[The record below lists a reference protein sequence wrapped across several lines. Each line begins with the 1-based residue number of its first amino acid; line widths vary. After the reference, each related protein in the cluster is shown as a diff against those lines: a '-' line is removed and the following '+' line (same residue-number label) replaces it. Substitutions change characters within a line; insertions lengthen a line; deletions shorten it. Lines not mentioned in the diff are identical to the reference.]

1 MMYKKYIGAA
11 FVILI
16 STFSHFSCA
25 EMYFS
30 FTGGTLGVTS
40 DFRCT
45 FSGGWSSGGTSK
57 NLTPGYPTT
66 TEATRGG
73 RYSCPSNIMG
83 YMRGSDAEAH
93 VNDAY
98 VPKTGDYGVFTFIC
112 TYETTA
118 CNVNDA
124 VWRSKGNTFVH
135 LEKGSPVGSVPL
147 PNNLDSLP
155 PNSMTSGSACYALVD
170 NSTNTLYSLNGTGWC
185 LGAYFPPS
193 PPPEESCD
201 INNGAALSV
210 DLGTMERTA
219 LATVPGTGANQKI
232 QIPVQCKGDK
242 NVAESM
248 KIQYTPVTVS
258 GTEVIKSSV
267 NGVGVAISYNDKPL
281 STTDTTNLTFLP
293 GSNTLELA
301 FEAVR
306 DPTVEQK
313 DIPTGSFTANAVMVL
328 TEQ

>member
-11 FVILI
+11 FAILI
-16 STFSHFSCA
+16 STFSHFSRA

-30 FTGGTLGVTS
+30 LNGPVLGIQADAS
-40 DFRCT
+40 CT
-45 FSGGWSSGGTSK
+45 FSGSWSQGGSRR
-57 NLTPGYPTT
+57 LVPGEPTT
-66 TEATRGG
+66 ADTPRGG
-73 RYSCPSNIMG
+73 RYSCYNLVYSPGTGATAYIDNS
-83 YMRGSDAEAH
+83 
-93 VNDAY
+93 Y
-98 VPKTGDYGVFTFIC
+98 VPKTGDYGVYTFIC

-118 CNVNDA
+118 CHVSDA
-124 VWRSKGNTFVH
+124 IWRSTGSNFTHVVKGTSMQN
-135 LEKGSPVGSVPL
+135 LKL
-147 PNNLDSLP
+147 PSNF
-155 PNSMTSGSACYALVD
+155 NSMPPDTMKSGSACYALVD
-170 NSTNTLYSLNGTGWC
+170 KSTDTLYSLHGTGWC
-185 LGAYFPPS
+185 VGSYFPPS

-281 STTDTTNLTFLP
+281 STTDTTDLTFLP

-313 DIPTGSFTANAVMVL
+313 DIPTGSFTANAVLVL
-328 TEQ
+328 TEL

>member
-1 MMYKKYIGAA
+1 MMYKKYIGVA
-11 FVILI
+11 FAILI
-16 STFSHFSCA
+16 STFSHFSRA

-30 FTGGTLGVTS
+30 LTGPVLGIQADVS
-40 DFRCT
+40 CT
-45 FSGGWSSGGTSK
+45 FSGSWSQGSIRR
-57 NLTPGYPTT
+57 LVPGEPTT
-66 TEATRGG
+66 ADTPRGG
-73 RYSCPSNIMG
+73 RYSCYNMIYNMANGATAYIDNS
-83 YMRGSDAEAH
+83 
-93 VNDAY
+93 Y
-98 VPKTGDYGVFTFIC
+98 VPKTGDYGVFTLFC
-112 TYETTA
+112 TYETIA
-118 CNVNDA
+118 CHVNDA
-124 VWRSKGNTFVH
+124 IWRSKGSNFTHVV
-135 LEKGSPVGSVPL
+135 KGTSMQNLTL
-147 PNNLDSLP
+147 PSNFESQP
-155 PNSMTSGSACYALVD
+155 PDTMKSGSACYALVD
-170 NSTNTLYSLNGTGWC
+170 KSTNSLYTLKGTGWC
-185 LGAYFPPS
+185 VGPYFPPS

-281 STTDTTNLTFLP
+281 STTDTTDLTFLP

-313 DIPTGSFTANAVMVL
+313 DIPTGSFTANAVLVL
-328 TEQ
+328 TEL